1 LNLPKQAFIL
11 RNVLSPKE
19 CSQIIADS
27 EARGYDSLEDI
38 YQKTYRDN
46 KRVIVSD
53 SAFADI
59 LFSRV
64 VSELPQQ
71 MKGQNIVGLN
81 ECFRSCKYTPG
92 GHFRPHNDKCF
103 VRKDERELSQLT
115 FMMYLNEGFTGA
127 HTNFLDV
134 GRCTIESVEPEAGMA
149 LVFEHQMLHEG
160 GVLNDGVKY
169 IIRSDVMYT
178 NI

>member
-1 LNLPKQAFIL
+1 LNLPEQAYIL

-27 EARGYDSLEDI
+27 ETRGYDSLEDM
-38 YQKTYRDN
+38 YQNPYPGN
-46 KRVIVSD
+46 NRVIVSD
-53 SAFADI
+53 TALADI
-59 LFSRV
+59 LYSRV

-92 GHFRPHNDKCF
+92 GHFFIHN
-103 VRKDERELSQLT
+103 VRKDDLELSQLT
-115 FMMYLNEGFTGA
+115 VMLYLNEGFTGA

-134 GRCTIESVEPEAGMA
+134 DRRIIKSVKPEAGMA

-160 GVLNDGVKY
+160 GVLFDGVKY
-169 IIRSDVMYT
+169 MIRSDVMYA
-178 NI
+178 